1 MTLSISSGPS
11 GCIAAGRRTGKLTRM
26 NRVFVIAEAGV
37 NHNGSLDLAL
47 RLVEA
52 AREAGADAVK
62 FQTFRAEDVVTPQA
76 ATADYQRSNT
86 GETSQFEMIRKLELD
101 EAEHRQLAR
110 HCMGR
115 GIEFFSTPFSEDAV
129 AMLVRLGVKRLKLPS
144 GEITNKP
151 LIECAAATGLPLLMS
166 SGMATLDEV
175 QTAVGWIRARRQ
187 AAGFATGPANL
198 TLMHCTSAYPAPADS
213 LNLRAIGTLA
223 AATGLPAGYS
233 DHSEGLEAALAAV
246 AMGATVIEKH
256 LTLDKALP
264 GPDHIASADPVQ
276 FAAMVKAIRTVEAM
290 LGDGVKQP
298 HPIER
303 NTRDVARRSL
313 VVLRDLPT
321 GHVLISSDLA
331 LRRPGTGIAPE
342 LWDDVVGRR
351 LVRDVQAYTT
361 LEWPML
367 ERRG

>member
-1 MTLSISSGPS
+1 M
-11 GCIAAGRRTGKLTRM
+11 RM

-47 RLVEA
+47 QLVEA
-52 AREAGADAVK
+52 ARDAGADAVK

-76 ATADYQRSNT
+76 VTADYQRSNT

-101 EAEHRQLAR
+101 EAEHSQLAR
-110 HCMGR
+110 HCR
-115 GIEFFSTPFSEDAV
+115 KKGIEFCSTPFSEDAV

-151 LIECAAATGLPLLMS
+151 LLECAAATGLPLLMS
-166 SGMATLDEV
+166 SGMATLEEV
-175 QTAVGWIRARRQ
+175 QRAVKWITARRQ
-187 AAGFATGPANL
+187 AAGFGTGPENL

-223 AATGLPAGYS
+223 KATGLPAGYS

-246 AMGATVIEKH
+246 ALGATVIEKH

-264 GPDHIASADPVQ
+264 GPDHIASADPAE
-276 FAAMVKAIRTVEAM
+276 FAAMVKGIRAVEAM

-298 HPIER
+298 HPIEQ

-313 VVLRDLPT
+313 VAVRDLPS
-321 GHVLISSDLA
+321 GHVLTGADLA

-342 LWDDVVGRR
+342 RWDEVVGRR
-351 LVRDVQAYTT
+351 LALAVRAYTT
-361 LEWPML
+361 LEWAML
-367 ERRG
+367 VAKE